1 MLSDDE
7 TEDYHDLIRTVKK
20 EEKRDTQ
27 QEDLE
32 EWMDELLENSQVN
45 YDYLEGKTIVEF
57 QSEIERLLFRV
68 NPEYVEKYKEPL
80 KDFRYVDNICDLRH
94 GCFVRWLSRTKK
106 KKIARGGKF
115 IGIRFSA
122 NHTLLMVVIQ
132 MGRSRRIISYSMGNF
147 YTFQRLTTEE
157 SMILMANNLEYSTK

>member
-1 MLSDDE
+1 MVHDDD
-7 TEDYHDLIRTVKK
+7 TEDYHDLVRTVKK

-32 EWMDELLENSQVN
+32 EWIDELLENSQVN
-45 YDYLEGKTIVEF
+45 YDYLEGKTILEF
-57 QSEIERLLFRV
+57 QLEIERLLFRV

-147 YTFQRLTTEE
+147 YTFQRLNTEE
-157 SMILMANNLEYSTK
+157 SMILMANHLEYSTK

>member
-157 SMILMANNLEYSTK
+157 SMILMANHLENNTK

>member
-157 SMILMANNLEYSTK
+157 SMILMANHLEHNTK

>member
-45 YDYLEGKTIVEF
+45 YDYLEGKTILEF

-157 SMILMANNLEYSTK
+157 SMILMANHLEYSTK

>member
-1 MLSDDE
+1 MVHDDD
-7 TEDYHDLIRTVKK
+7 TEDYHDLVRTVKK

>member
-1 MLSDDE
+1 MVHDDE
-7 TEDYHDLIRTVKK
+7 TEDYHDLVRTVKK

-45 YDYLEGKTIVEF
+45 YDYLEGKTILEF
-57 QSEIERLLFRV
+57 QLEIERLLFRV

-94 GCFVRWLSRTKK
+94 GCFVPVS
-106 KKIARGGKF
+106 F
-115 IGIRFSA
+115 
-122 NHTLLMVVIQ
+122 M
-132 MGRSRRIISYSMGNF
+132 
-147 YTFQRLTTEE
+147 
-157 SMILMANNLEYSTK
+157 